1 MEHTR
6 NTSTKCVNLSEGGA
20 AIGWIILC
28 HPAIKNDSGGFVAR
42 DRAVLS
48 KVVLVARR
56 ALPKLRL
63 KFYNKILDNVVIL

>member
-1 MEHTR
+1 MARSFAVRQSKT
-6 NTSTKCVNLSEGGA
+6 
-20 AIGWIILC
+20 IL
-28 HPAIKNDSGGFVAR
+28 ADFVAR

-63 KFYNKILDNVVIL
+63 KFYNKILDNVVILRTP